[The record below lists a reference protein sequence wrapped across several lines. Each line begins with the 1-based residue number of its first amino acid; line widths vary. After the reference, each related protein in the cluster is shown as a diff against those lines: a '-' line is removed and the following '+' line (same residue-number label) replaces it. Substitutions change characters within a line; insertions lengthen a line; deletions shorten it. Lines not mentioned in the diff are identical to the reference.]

1 MKWTILILIYS
12 SSVMSQASFT
22 RSQTNQDRGSSYSAG
37 PSYEREYAPHYPSNQ
52 YDNSYGHNPDFNRGG
67 SGQQRERAPSEDFA
81 HESLAAALEL
91 LENTRLTGADQAVV
105 ERMRAKAREAVL
117 VFSHSR
123 CRPTWAAFV
132 SGSKDVNGRK
142 EINVCEGFFVTPRLD
157 YGQFLMLHELAHLG
171 GIHDEC
177 RADEMA
183 RKILTANDENIT
195 PSGYDSRCL

>member
-1 MKWTILILIYS
+1 
-12 SSVMSQASFT
+12 MSQASFT
-22 RSQTNQDRGSSYSAG
+22 RSQTNQDRGSSYSSG
-37 PSYEREYAPHYPSNQ
+37 PYYDREYAPHYPSNQ
-52 YDNSYGHNPDFNRGG
+52 YDNSYGHNSNFNRGG
-67 SGQQRERAPSEDFA
+67 SYQQRERAPSEDFA

-105 ERMRAKAREAVL
+105 ERMRAKARVAVL

-123 CRPTWAAFV
+123 CRPTRAAFV
-132 SGSKDVNGRK
+132 NGGK
-142 EINVCEGFFVTPRLD
+142 KINVCEGFFVTPRLD

-171 GIHDEC
+171 GIHNEC